1 MLPVRQLPT
10 ACCSHHGRSILTFL
24 SLSLPL
30 PPSRCAVVACRT
42 GYRWVSQLHTAIS
55 PRSGPF
61 CCCPGG
67 YSTAGGAP
75 QPGGGWSPVD
85 LRAQP
90 TGPPPTSL
98 PPLPP
103 PTQYLRPWS
112 LGVSPPTVPTAAEPV
127 SSVLRPSKAKPK
139 PGLQLL
145 GLFLTWMRRVTSHA
159 TPPHCPELRLHI
171 PKVYHTPTPNAP
183 STQCHDPLVV
193 CPAPSPRLRVC
204 ISLQGPIWRRPACV
218 LRPVGKVALAR
229 SRYSAWEVVIA
240 ASACL
245 APGCKVLLRLHL
257 SPSRYLVSRYISIG
271 SMTSVVPNYSYSTF
285 R

>member
-61 CCCPGG
+61 CCCPGAIPPPEG
-67 YSTAGGAP
+67 PPSQAADGRRWTCARSPLGHRPPASHPPPYTVLTPLVPGRQPANGPHGCRACLFRLAP
-75 QPGGGWSPVD
+75 KQG
-85 LRAQP
+85 QTQ
-90 TGPPPTSL
+90 TGPAAA
-98 PPLPP
+98 
-103 PTQYLRPWS
+103 WS
-112 LGVSPPTVPTAAEPV
+112 VPDLDA
-127 SSVLRPSKAKPK
+127 PSH
-139 PGLQLL
+139 L
-145 GLFLTWMRRVTSHA
+145 HA